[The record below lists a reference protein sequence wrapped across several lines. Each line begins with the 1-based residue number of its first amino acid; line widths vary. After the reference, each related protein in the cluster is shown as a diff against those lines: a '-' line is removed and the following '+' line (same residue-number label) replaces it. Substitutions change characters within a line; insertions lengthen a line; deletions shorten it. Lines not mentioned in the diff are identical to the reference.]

1 MKTHSS
7 NQELKKKKNL
17 SVLGQSKEGVVNPL
31 R

>member
-7 NQELKKKKNL
+7 NQELKKKKIL
-17 SVLGQSKEGVVNPL
+17 SVLGQSKEGVVNHL